1 MNIKNKKTEIPQ
13 VSEEYGLI
21 DFRPLTMKERLEIYS
36 RLTKNQ
42 RNLID
47 EHRKYLIR
55 SEFIKDSYLSAS
67 DWDFVDLKMDE
78 LYPKTHHK
86 ENQLY
91 CQCGRRLKYQ
101 YIVKSKATGKKMGLG
116 IQHFKDHLNIPQ
128 QVAKEIVDRLSNVD
142 FGLDELLWLKRKGV
156 EFPTELWD
164 KYALSLYKNQYA
176 KKPYTINFSLGQRI
190 AAFKEADMPIYFS
203 DYQSLNKEIKG
214 LQTNC
219 VNVPQKEVS
228 EKDFNKFKQ
237 SLISN
242 IEQKTLFN
250 RASIWSLQ
258 IQKQMELGSEEP
270 SLPQT
275 YFSDIYEILKRSE
288 ENREK
293 ELLSYSNKGMGKWIQ
308 KEVYIHLLKKA
319 DELGLSETFLNE
331 IHPFMREGLKEF
343 LIFNKKEKY
352 LKEDIEEI
360 KQILTKYDEES
371 KKKLLQELMN
381 QSNSTT

>member
-1 MNIKNKKTEIPQ
+1 MKIKNKTTEIPQ
-13 VSEEYGLI
+13 ISEEYGLI

-36 RLTKNQ
+36 RLTKDQ

-78 LYPKTHHK
+78 YYPKVHDK
-86 ENQLY
+86 GNQLY

-156 EFPTELWD
+156 EFPTELWHQ
-164 KYALSLYKNQYA
+164 YALSLYRNQYA
-176 KKPYTINFSLGQRI
+176 EKPYTINFSLGQRI
-190 AAFKEADMPIYFS
+190 AAFKEVDMPIYFS
-203 DYQSLNKEIKG
+203 DYQLLNKEIKG
-214 LQTNC
+214 LQNNC
-219 VNVPQKEVS
+219 LNTPQKVVNEA
-228 EKDFNKFKQ
+228 DFNQFKQ

-242 IEQKTLFN
+242 LEQKSLFN
-250 RASIWSLQ
+250 RASIWSFQ
-258 IQKQMELGSEEP
+258 IQKQLELGSEEP
-270 SLPQT
+270 TLPQT
-275 YFSDIYEILKRSE
+275 YFVDLYKILKKSR

-293 ELLSYSNKGMGKWIQ
+293 EMLAYSNKGMGKWIQ
-308 KEVYIHLLKKA
+308 KEVYIHLLKKVE
-319 DELGLSETFLNE
+319 ELGLSEAFLDE
-331 IHPFMREGLKEF
+331 IHPFMREGLAKF
-343 LIFNKKEKY
+343 LVFNKKQKLFE
-352 LKEDIEEI
+352 EDIKEI

-371 KKKLLQELMN
+371 KKELIEELMN
-381 QSNSTT
+381 QVSKTI